1 MNLVKVEANTNVA
14 IENMNREE
22 LIKLVTDT
30 QNILNSVM
38 PALSEILATTE
49 DFQIAM
55 EKDLDAEDIRNAR
68 DILFMNMYSAPQAF
82 EVQEELLA
90 LATAYGIPEEE

>member
-14 IENMNREE
+14 IENMSKAE
-22 LIKLVTDT
+22 LLDLVKDT
-30 QNILNSVM
+30 QNILISVI

-49 DFQIAM
+49 EFQMVM

-68 DILFMNMYSAPQAF
+68 DTLFMNMYSAPQAF
-82 EVQEELLA
+82 EVQEELLV
-90 LATAYGIPEEE
+90 LTTAYGVLDEE